1 MSSIFIVE
9 YETVKTVNAKL
20 IKIDINVIRERIPK
34 LKDHS
39 DEDVIE
45 QFKNGNYRLDEDLDI
60 LLNEM
65 YEEDKEIL
73 FGDHFDSE
81 GESYFLSVDELDK
94 ASLEVFY
101 HKFSD
106 STKEYIDS
114 YGWHK
119 YLDAKLPN
127 YKFASD

>member
-45 QFKNGNYRLDEDLDI
+45 QFKNGNYRLDEDLV
-60 LLNEM
+60 
-65 YEEDKEIL
+65 
-73 FGDHFDSE
+73 G
-81 GESYFLSVDELDK
+81 
-94 ASLEVFY
+94 
-101 HKFSD
+101 
-106 STKEYIDS
+106 
-114 YGWHK
+114 
-119 YLDAKLPN
+119 
-127 YKFASD
+127 